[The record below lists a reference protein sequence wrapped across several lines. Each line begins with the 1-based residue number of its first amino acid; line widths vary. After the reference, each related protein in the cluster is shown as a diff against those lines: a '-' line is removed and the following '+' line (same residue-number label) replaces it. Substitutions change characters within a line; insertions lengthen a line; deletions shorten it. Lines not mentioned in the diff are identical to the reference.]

1 MWCFPLSF
9 KKEYKKSCSPWSETL
24 FHLFANFSKNCI
36 CFISFS
42 LSQNCVTSKSE
53 LRGAFNSSL
62 SLYSSPPLLLPVE
75 FFIISVS
82 NPKNWGRMKTVLH
95 KFLTFFW
102 RIVQEESIWFI
113 PHRVYVPYLWQAF
126 HEYNALVCSFWN
138 GTIAIVNGRAWI
150 IIVFATFSMQIL
162 HIYTFT
168 FILSPNKQQLPQDF
182 LWKEHSRQTLY
193 GLLPS
198 KSIVFPQERL

>member
-42 LSQNCVTSKSE
+42 LSQNQNCEK
-53 LRGAFNSSL
+53 L
-62 SLYSSPPLLLPVE
+62 STHRYLSALLCSSPPLLLPVG

-82 NPKNWGRMKTVLH
+82 NPKKWGRMKTILH
-95 KFLTFFW
+95 KFLTFSW

-113 PHRVYVPYLWQAF
+113 PHRVFVPWPLIDWFNGIIYRSHLEPPGEVSHIPLF
-126 HEYNALVCSFWN
+126 VC
-138 GTIAIVNGRAWI
+138 I
-150 IIVFATFSMQIL
+150 ILLDSVFAIQ
-162 HIYTFT
+162 
-168 FILSPNKQQLPQDF
+168 
-182 LWKEHSRQTLY
+182 
-193 GLLPS
+193 
-198 KSIVFPQERL
+198 